1 MNYLEIIPSAMA
13 QQQAAQGSQG
23 IMSTV
28 VLFGG
33 MFFIMYFLMIRP
45 QKKREQEHQKFV
57 ESIQKGDEVV
67 TQSGLLGKVV
77 GVADKVITLEVA
89 PNVKIKVLKPTVVQK
104 VDQAL
109 TVAAN
114 Q

>member
-1 MNYLEIIPSAMA
+1 MA
-13 QQQAAQGSQG
+13 QQQAAPAAQGG